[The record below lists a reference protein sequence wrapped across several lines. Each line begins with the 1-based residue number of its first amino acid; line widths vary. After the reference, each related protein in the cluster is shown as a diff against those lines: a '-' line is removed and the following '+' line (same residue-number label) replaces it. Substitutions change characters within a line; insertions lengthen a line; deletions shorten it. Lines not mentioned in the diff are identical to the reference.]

1 MGFDLQTV
9 RFLMEAKVKGVD
21 FKDTLTLGRQNLHI
35 DRAGYY
41 REAVRFGLKPC
52 EQALSS
58 MPYSES
64 LLESLGAVE
73 PRSLDVSHYESATD
87 LADMNDPMPGGL
99 AGQFSTLIDGGT
111 LEHVFNFRQ
120 AAINVGQ
127 LLKVGGHF
135 ISITCAN
142 NFLGHGFYQFSP
154 ELFFRVFCPAN
165 GFEIESLILCEVNAD
180 GDWYEV
186 SDPATVRSRVELR
199 NNARTYIMTRARKV
213 ADVTMFRETPQQSDY
228 HDQEWQ
234 SEAVPVAYAE
244 FGSTSPLQRL
254 IENRFPKA
262 LRGPLRRLKQ
272 ATTDH
277 FASPYLRKVRSF

>member
-1 MGFDLQTV
+1 
-9 RFLMEAKVKGVD
+9 MEAKAQGVD
-21 FKDTLTLGRQNLHI
+21 FTDTLTLGRQNLHI
-35 DRAGYY
+35 DRSVYR
-41 REAVRFGLKPC
+41 REAARFGLKPC
-52 EQALSS
+52 DQALASI
-58 MPYSES
+58 PYSES
-64 LLESLGAVE
+64 LLQAFGAE
-73 PRSLDVSHYESATD
+73 APRSLDVSHYESATD
-87 LADMNDPMPGGL
+87 LADMNDPLPAGL
-99 AGQFSTLIDGGT
+99 AGQFSALIDGGT

-135 ISITCAN
+135 VSVTCAN

-165 GFEIESLILCEVNAD
+165 GFEVESLILCEVNGD

-186 SDPATVRSRVELR
+186 SDPASVRSRVELR

-213 ADVTMFRETPQQSDY
+213 ADVLMFQATPQQSDY

-234 SEAVPVAYAE
+234 SEAIPVAYAE
-244 FGSTSPLQRL
+244 FGSASRLQRL
-254 IENRFPKA
+254 IETRFPKF